1 MAIASRL
8 KAVLQNLTDNDQRGF
23 LKGRSTAENI
33 AWSTMSLHTQNQRI
47 FPGSFSEGFLEVN
60 KGFVDFEEAFDTIEW
75 AFVAE
80 KTLYHFG
87 FGSSLIN

>member
-33 AWSTMSLHTQNQRI
+33 A
-47 FPGSFSEGFLEVN
+47 
-60 KGFVDFEEAFDTIEW
+60 
-75 AFVAE
+75 
-80 KTLYHFG
+80 
-87 FGSSLIN
+87 